1 MGTTSS
7 FFGGGGGGSTID
19 PVNPTFLKNVTFAA
33 NTQFAVSPTD
43 QRGAAPITIPCSDT
57 TFFLLEGNSTSDIYV
72 SFWELDSSGAATQ
85 LATAVQ
91 ISGCDEV
98 ASATANGVD
107 RLMVVG
113 GLNYDKIYGVYYNG
127 STLAVSTLRTA
138 SQTYQSLCT
147 CTCTLDGTLIGCITS
162 NSGNTAF
169 AYTAA
174 ILPDG
179 TVLTGTTNTNFERDN
194 YSRLI
199 GTEWGLMGVGRKT
212 NVSNEFASVLI
223 SIFPDTNSSLLTIN
237 DFTSEITM
245 NGQANMVSNNAPF
258 IVPTRGGIRAIF
270 IDDNRYM
277 YDFVVNSRD
286 AKILQITQNT
296 PGSRTSD
303 TNTQN
308 MAAEFSNGIGS
319 TFSRQANGTWITF
332 KGPQSSANYAI
343 FEDIPSFGTP
353 FSNLSPQGD
362 AGSSGCNSKVSTS
375 IVGSFVVAT
384 WYDETDGDV
393 NIDVWNFKG

>member
-7 FFGGGGGGSTID
+7 FFGGGGAVLD
-19 PVNPTFLKNVTFAA
+19 PVNPAFLKNVTLAA
-33 NTQFAVSPTD
+33 NTQFAVSPTNT
-43 QRGAAPITIPCSDT
+43 RGAAPITIPCSDT

-72 SFWELDSSGAATQ
+72 SFWELGSSGAATQ

-98 ASATANGVD
+98 AAASSNGIN

-113 GLNYDKIYGVYYNG
+113 GSNYNIIYGIYYNG
-127 STLAVSTLRTA
+127 SNLAVSTVRSSSTA
-138 SQTYQSLCT
+138 TFQPLCT
-147 CTCTLDGTLIGCITS
+147 CTCTLDGTLIGCVTT
-162 NSGNTAF
+162 NSGDTSF

-174 ILPDG
+174 ILTDG
-179 TVLTGTTNTNFERDN
+179 TVLTGTSNTNFQRDN

-199 GTEWGLMGVGRKT
+199 GTESGLMGVGRKT
-212 NVSNEFASVLI
+212 NVSNEFASILI

-237 DFTSEITM
+237 DFTSDITM
-245 NGQANMVSNNAPF
+245 NTQANMVSNYAPF
-258 IVPTRGGIRAIF
+258 IVPTKGGIRAIF
-270 IDDNRYM
+270 IDDNRFM

-286 AKILQITQNT
+286 AKMLQITQNT
-296 PGSRTSD
+296 PSSRTSD

-308 MAAEFSNGIGS
+308 MAAEFSNGNGS
-319 TFSRQANGTWITF
+319 TFSRQANGTWIAF

-353 FSNLSPQGD
+353 FSNLAPQGD